1 MERWLKGRDK
11 VGGWGWGGW
20 GWEVRGPNGDWEMQ
34 PVVAKDELQCT

>member
-11 VGGWGWGGW
+11 VGGWGWGVGL
-20 GWEVRGPNGDWEMQ
+20 GGKGRNRDWETQ